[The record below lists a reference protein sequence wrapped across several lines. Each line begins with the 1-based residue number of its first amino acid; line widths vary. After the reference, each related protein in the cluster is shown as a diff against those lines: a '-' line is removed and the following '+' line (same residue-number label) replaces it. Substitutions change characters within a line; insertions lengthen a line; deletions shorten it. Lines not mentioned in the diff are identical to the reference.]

1 MLIDKDELEQLKA
14 NLHSSEVLYQWE
26 CVAFSERR
34 GDIARWVI
42 GIFAG
47 FLPALLFIPLGDI
60 PFNSK
65 GFWGVMIFGIVFA
78 LVARYLFMPDH
89 RYCYSLTQA
98 GVHYTD
104 QEVIPDAA
112 YTFVRGFAWVGI
124 AVCLLALAVVGPLAF
139 VGAGGFALLAF
150 GLTKFHP
157 TVHQKEFYF
166 ADQLIIFDPI
176 KEKML
181 IFNTELVRDPIFIFS
196 FMGTLY
202 FNSFDEKNR
211 VMALI
216 KNVHNNIDYCPLQRV
231 NDEFKHRKYQQALKD
246 E

>member
-34 GDIARWVI
+34 GDIARWFI

-65 GFWGVMIFGIVFA
+65 GFWGFMIFGIVFA

-98 GVHYTD
+98 GIHYTD

-150 GLTKFHP
+150 GLTNFRP
-157 TVHQKEFYF
+157 TVHQNEFYF
-166 ADQLIIFDPI
+166 AEQLIVFDPI

-181 IFNTELVRDPIFIFS
+181 IFNTELVRDP
-196 FMGTLY
+196 
-202 FNSFDEKNR
+202 
-211 VMALI
+211 
-216 KNVHNNIDYCPLQRV
+216 
-231 NDEFKHRKYQQALKD
+231 
-246 E
+246 

>member
-34 GDIARWVI
+34 GDIARWFI

-65 GFWGVMIFGIVFA
+65 GFWGFMIFGIVFV

-98 GVHYTD
+98 GIHYTD

-150 GLTKFHP
+150 GLTNFRP
-157 TVHQKEFYF
+157 TVDHENVYF
-166 ADQLIIFDPI
+166 ADQLILFDPI
-176 KEKML
+176 KEKMVIL
-181 IFNTELVRDPIFIFS
+181 ETESVRDPRFGASIFFS
-196 FMGTLY
+196 
-202 FNSFDEKNR
+202 SFDEKNR
-211 VMALI
+211 FIELVKSA
-216 KNVHNNIDYCPLQRV
+216 HNNLDYLPLQRV
-231 NDEFKHRKYQQALKD
+231 KDKYKHPIFNQELK
-246 E
+246 EE

>member
-34 GDIARWVI
+34 GDIARWIIAVI
-42 GIFAG
+42 AG
-47 FLPALLFIPLGDI
+47 FLLPSLFIVFGDI
-60 PFNSK
+60 AFNSTE
-65 GFWGVMIFGIVFA
+65 FWGFICFGLA
-78 LVARYLFMPDH
+78 GMSAGRYLLMPDH

-150 GLTKFHP
+150 GLTNFRP
-157 TVHQKEFYF
+157 TVDHENVYF
-166 ADQLIIFDPI
+166 AEQLILFDPI
-176 KEKML
+176 KEKMVIL
-181 IFNTELVRDPIFIFS
+181 NTESVRDPRFRRALF
-196 FMGTLY
+196 FG
-202 FNSFDEKNR
+202 SFDEKQR
-211 VMALI
+211 FIELVKGLHH
-216 KNVHNNIDYCPLQRV
+216 NVDYCLLQRV
-231 NDEFKHRKYQQALKD
+231 NDQFEHRKYQQELK
-246 E
+246 EE

>member
-1 MLIDKDELEQLKA
+1 M
-14 NLHSSEVLYQWE
+14 YQWE

-34 GDIARWVI
+34 GDIARWIIAVI
-42 GIFAG
+42 AG
-47 FLPALLFIPLGDI
+47 FLLPSLFLVFGDI
-60 PFNSK
+60 AFNSTE
-65 GFWGVMIFGIVFA
+65 FWGFISFGLA
-78 LVARYLFMPDH
+78 GMSAGRYLLMPDH

-150 GLTKFHP
+150 GLTNFRP
-157 TVHQKEFYF
+157 TVKHEDVYF
-166 ADQLIIFDPI
+166 AEQLILFDPI

-181 IFNTELVRDPIFIFS
+181 ILNTELLRDPRFI
-196 FMGTLY
+196 GTL
-202 FNSFDEKNR
+202 FFSSFDEKNH
-211 VMALI
+211 VMGLI
-216 KNVHNNIDYCPLQRV
+216 KNVHNNVDYCPLQRV
-231 NDEFKHRKYQQALKD
+231 NDQSKHRKYQQALK
-246 E
+246 EE

>member
-34 GDIARWVI
+34 GDIARWFI

-65 GFWGVMIFGIVFA
+65 GFWGVMIFGIVFV

-98 GVHYTD
+98 GIHYTD

-150 GLTKFHP
+150 GLTNFRP
-157 TVHQKEFYF
+157 TVDHENVYF
-166 ADQLIIFDPI
+166 ADQLILFDPI
-176 KEKML
+176 KEKMVIL
-181 IFNTELVRDPIFIFS
+181 ETESVRDPRFGASIFFS
-196 FMGTLY
+196 
-202 FNSFDEKNR
+202 SFDEKNR
-211 VMALI
+211 FIELVKSA
-216 KNVHNNIDYCPLQRV
+216 HNNLDYLPLQRV
-231 NDEFKHRKYQQALKD
+231 KDKYKHPIFNQELK
-246 E
+246 EE